1 MTAAKAFKAINAP
14 TQGVI
19 VPYSSEGKT
28 LIADLCA
35 AFLPEKEFELLRRA
49 QQYSVNV
56 FAHQLDALSKEGAI
70 REVREGTGILYLA
83 DSRFYS
89 DEFGLSDTPTGLM
102 EDLHG

>member
-1 MTAAKAFKAINAP
+1 M
-14 TQGVI
+14 
-19 VPYSSEGKT
+19 
-28 LIADLCA
+28 
-35 AFLPEKEFELLRRA
+35 
-49 QQYSVNV
+49 
-56 FAHQLDALSKEGAI
+56 FAHQLDALRKEGAI